1 MKIINL
7 FFSETKIK
15 TRLFISLIILSIPL
29 FSLFYLTLITQN
41 RAINFG
47 SKEIDGVTYNRVLIK
62 LGLSI
67 LDLDINREKFLTDK
81 ESSKKIARENKNSLE
96 NFLKELDL
104 VNVKY
109 EEGLDTKYEHSNLK
123 LKFSNLIYNENSEFT
138 LNDLLND
145 ILKFNSK
152 IGDTSN
158 LILDPDLD
166 SYYIMDLTLMKI
178 PSLIHHLLDLETIV
192 FKLNEKKVITE
203 DEKRILYIEII
214 ESEKILE
221 DTFTSLNTSYKYN
234 SLIKSNLD
242 DSYKSIQ
249 ISQKDINNFLFKT
262 VINQNIP
269 QDNKFKELAK
279 VYIESLLKAYEKS
292 IIVQIELLESRISS
306 FRFEQII
313 SLLVVSLFTCIAYV
327 LQIKTIYTIVVP
339 LRNALKK
346 IKSMSHGDL
355 LINFDYKSKD
365 EMGELNETLQQFN
378 TVLNNFLKIVKNLVY
393 DSNIS
398 YHRINEMAKT
408 LSLVSTNQAANSE
421 EASSSLHE
429 ISSAFESI
437 ANSISNETK
446 DIYEIGKIFQNIV
459 SSNQKVY
466 KIIDVLSDIA
476 KKSNENA
483 EKSKDTIALANSSM
497 DEIRNLSIEIVK
509 ITSII
514 QEISK
519 QTNLLA
525 LNASIEAARAG
536 DHGQGFSVVAD
547 EISKLSQRTALSI
560 SQIKDLT
567 AKTDHSVQS
576 ASHAVTLAVSALQE
590 VVSRINNINENT
602 ISAKEEIESQDNN
615 FSIIEKSYNDLQK
628 TGTEIDQGANEEKIA
643 IRLITDSI
651 FAISDETTKVAE
663 NSQSLAEISDNLSK
677 LTKDLKLSMEFFK
690 LE

>member
-1 MKIINL
+1 MG
-7 FFSETKIK
+7 
-15 TRLFISLIILSIPL
+15 ISS
-29 FSLFYLTLITQN
+29 
-41 RAINFG
+41 
-47 SKEIDGVTYNRVLIK
+47 
-62 LGLSI
+62 
-67 LDLDINREKFLTDK
+67 
-81 ESSKKIARENKNSLE
+81 
-96 NFLKELDL
+96 
-104 VNVKY
+104 
-109 EEGLDTKYEHSNLK
+109 
-123 LKFSNLIYNENSEFT
+123 LIYNEHSDT
-138 LNDLLND
+138 SLNDLLND

-152 IGDTSN
+152 VGDTSN

-192 FKLNEKKVITE
+192 FKLNEKKVINE
-203 DEKRILYIEII
+203 DDKRSLYIEII

-221 DTFTSLNTSYKYN
+221 DTYISLSTSYKYN
-234 SLIKSNLD
+234 SKIKIKLD

-249 ISQKDINNFLFKT
+249 NAQKEINNYLSKT
-262 VINQNIP
+262 LINQNIP
-269 QDNKFKELAK
+269 QDNKFKELTK
-279 VYIESLLKAYEKS
+279 VYIDSILKAYEKS
-292 IIVQIELLESRISS
+292 ILIQIELLDSRING

-313 SLLVVSLFTCIAYV
+313 SLLIVSLFTFVAYI
-327 LQIKTIYTIVVP
+327 LQIKTIYTIVIP
-339 LRNALKK
+339 MRNALKK
-346 IKSMSHGDL
+346 IKNMSKGDL
-355 LINFDYKSKD
+355 NITFDYKSKD
-365 EMGELNETLQQFN
+365 EMGELNDTLEHFKI
-378 TVLNNFLKIVKNLVY
+378 VLINFIKIVKNLVH

-459 SSNQKVY
+459 TSNQKVY

-567 AKTDHSVQS
+567 SKTDHSVQS
-576 ASHAVTLAVSALQE
+576 ASHAVTLAVSTLQE
-590 VVSRINNINENT
+590 VVSRINKINENT
-602 ISAKEEIESQDNN
+602 NSAKEEIESQDNN

-677 LTKDLKLSMEFFK
+677 LTKELNSSMEFFK
-690 LE
+690 VE

>member
-15 TRLFISLIILSIPL
+15 TRLFISLIVLSIPL

-47 SKEIDGVTYNRVLIK
+47 NKEIDGVKYNRVLIK

-81 ESSKKIARENKNSLE
+81 ESSKKIASENKNSLE

-109 EEGLDTKYEHSNLK
+109 EEGLDTKNEHSNLK

-313 SLLVVSLFTCIAYV
+313 SLLVVSLFTFIAYV

-378 TVLNNFLKIVKNLVY
+378 SVLNNFIKIVKNLVY

-459 SSNQKVY
+459 SSNQRVY

-567 AKTDHSVQS
+567 AKTDHSVQA

-677 LTKDLKLSMEFFK
+677 LTKELNLSMEFFK
-690 LE
+690 IE

>member
-15 TRLFISLIILSIPL
+15 TRLFISLIVLSIPL

-47 SKEIDGVTYNRVLIK
+47 SKEIDGVKYNRVLIK

-81 ESSKKIARENKNSLE
+81 ESSKKIASENKNSLE

-109 EEGLDTKYEHSNLK
+109 EEGLDTKNEHSNLK

-313 SLLVVSLFTCIAYV
+313 SLLVVSLFTFIAYV

-567 AKTDHSVQS
+567 AKTDHSVQA

-677 LTKDLKLSMEFFK
+677 LTKELNLSMEFFK
-690 LE
+690 IE